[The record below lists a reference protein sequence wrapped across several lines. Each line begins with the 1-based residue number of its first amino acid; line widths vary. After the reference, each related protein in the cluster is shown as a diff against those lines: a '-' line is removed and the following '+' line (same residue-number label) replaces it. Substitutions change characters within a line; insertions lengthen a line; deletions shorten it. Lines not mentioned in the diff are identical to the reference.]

1 MDYYEIC
8 GYGAGV
14 LFASGFI
21 PQIYK
26 SYKTKNMDD
35 ISFAWQF
42 IFLLGVIFGIIYS
55 IHKDLPP
62 IYICSSIELVFM
74 LILIAMKA
82 YYGPSLNSEKWRAH
96 NKGRRNAVE
105 DISMDAV
112 EDISL
117 NV

>member
-1 MDYYEIC
+1 
-8 GYGAGV
+8 
-14 LFASGFI
+14 
-21 PQIYK
+21 
-26 SYKTKNMDD
+26 MDD

-42 IFLLGVIFGIIYS
+42 IFLLGVILGIIYS